1 MLKKIKKNFVRG
13 LYILLPITLTF
24 YLFSLIL
31 NFVSLHLQFI
41 HHFIKIPFLKA
52 IPYSEIL
59 IFILGIITIGKIS
72 EFIKLDKLINIIEEN
87 ILKKIP
93 IINSIYNGIKQI
105 TKTLKKSE
113 QINPATNNTV
123 AWIKIPHQGFF
134 ALGLYAGELEEKYR
148 PDNNKKYFSFFLP
161 STPNPM
167 TGHYIVATEGEF
179 IFIPMS
185 KEEAISIIISGGII
199 RPEKTI

>member
-24 YLFSLIL
+24 YIFSLTV
-31 NFVSLHLQFI
+31 NFISFHLQFI
-41 HHFIKIPFLKA
+41 HKFIQIPLLKT
-52 IPYSEIL
+52 IPYSEII
-59 IFILGIITIGKIS
+59 IFIVAIITIGKIS
-72 EFIKLDKLINIIEEN
+72 EFIKLDSLLNIIEEH

-93 IINSIYNGIKQI
+93 IVSSIYNGIKQI

-113 QINPATNNTV
+113 QINSTTNNAV
-123 AWIKIPHQGFF
+123 AWVKIPHQGFF
-134 ALGLYAGELEEKYR
+134 ALGLYAGELEEQYCPKK
-148 PDNNKKYFSFFLP
+148 DKKYFSFFLP

-167 TGHYIVATEGEF
+167 TGHYIIATEEEF

-185 KEEAISIIISGGII
+185 KQEAISIIMSGGII
-199 RPEKTI
+199 RPEHK

>member
-1 MLKKIKKNFVRG
+1 VLKKIKKNFVRG

-24 YLFSLIL
+24 YLFSLTV
-31 NFVSLHLQFI
+31 NFISFHLQFI
-41 HHFIKIPFLKA
+41 HHFIQIPFLKA
-52 IPYSEIL
+52 IPYSEII
-59 IFILGIITIGKIS
+59 IFILAIITIGKIS
-72 EFIKLDKLINIIEEN
+72 EFIKLDRLLNIIEEH
-87 ILKKIP
+87 IVKKIP
-93 IINSIYNGIKQI
+93 IISSIYNGIKQI

-123 AWIKIPHQGFF
+123 AWVKIPHQGFF

-148 PDNNKKYFSFFLP
+148 PDKNKKYSSFFLP

-167 TGHYIVATEGEF
+167 TGHYIIAAEGEF

-199 RPEKTI
+199 RPEHK